1 MKKIIQYYGLK
12 NQKKKFAEEN
22 LELQE
27 AITEYTKILSNFE
40 GAPEE
45 VIAQNLEPYKQ
56 HIIEELADNF
66 VLLGQFMEYFGIKKY
81 EVEGAALFKI
91 GRTHALMEGEN
102 YSNDLL
108 G

>member
-1 MKKIIQYYGLK
+1 MKKIIQYYGLN

-27 AITEYTKILSNFE
+27 AITEYSRVLANFE

-45 VIAQNLEPYKQ
+45 VIAENLSPFKQ
-56 HIIEELADNF
+56 HIIEEIADNF
-66 VLLGQFMEYFGIKKY
+66 VLLGEFMEYFGIKKY

-91 GRTHALMEGEN
+91 GRTHALMEGESYN
-102 YSNDLL
+102 NDLL